1 MNEDQYSAFLA
12 AIMPGVIHL
21 VAEAEQVSEDE
32 AAVRFYSSRLYEKL
46 SDEHLKVWHYSPQTL
61 CAIYMDSKENGRLTF
76 PEEAC

>member
-12 AIMPGVIHL
+12 AIMPDVIHL

-46 SDEHLKVWHYSPQTL
+46 SDEHLTVWHYSPQTL
-61 CAIYMDSKENGRLTF
+61 CAIYLDSKETGRLTF

>member
-12 AIMPGVIHL
+12 AIMPDVIHL
-21 VAEAEQVSEDE
+21 VAEAEQVPEDE

-46 SDEHLKVWHYSPQTL
+46 SDERLKIWHYSPQTL
-61 CAIYMDSKENGRLTF
+61 CAIYIESKKTGQLMF